1 MRPRLATGLL
11 LSIRSMVYY
20 ITLLPSGQGLFR
32 GFLASLRF
40 ARPAGHV
47 LASSHPGFLLEL
59 RRFRRVVMFNVVAPK
74 MRFHLSNKP
83 LFLSTLL
90 AFLFASAR
98 LPAAPP
104 TVASEVIPHLI
115 RAGDTFQVSI
125 SLVASE
131 NIRVTAPEFPA
142 PEGLTLL
149 NPNASLEQSVILSNG
164 TSQTTYTMTALY
176 RADKPGKY
184 QLGPVT
190 IAYTSGTDQEGSIAT
205 DIMEFEVVE
214 DAPRPPSDIVHA
226 VMPKIWIFLLA
237 AMILAGAIAALA
249 WYRNRKKP
257 TGEVGVA
264 QTVSAVRTLEQ
275 NIIEEIK
282 AVPRPSASDAE
293 AVKVYYDKIDEIL
306 RKYFSTGYGITTSDA
321 TMWEMSLRL
330 RAKHGKPD
338 SRVEGVLSIINDCDW
353 VKYARSRP
361 TQNDIERIPPRASE
375 ALTGGVEKD

>member
-1 MRPRLATGLL
+1 MP
-11 LSIRSMVYY
+11 YC
-20 ITLLPSGQGLFR
+20 
-32 GFLASLRF
+32 
-40 ARPAGHV
+40 
-47 LASSHPGFLLEL
+47 
-59 RRFRRVVMFNVVAPK
+59 
-74 MRFHLSNKP
+74 LSNKP
-83 LFLSTLL
+83 LFASTVL
-90 AFLFASAR
+90 AFLLASAR

-104 TVASEVIPHLI
+104 TVGSKVIPHLV

-131 NIRVTAPEFPA
+131 NIRVTAPQFPA

-164 TSQTTYTMTALY
+164 ASRTTYTMTALY

-184 QLGPVT
+184 QLGPIPIT
-190 IAYTSGTDQEGSIAT
+190 YTSGTDREGSIAA

-226 VMPKIWIFLLA
+226 IMPKIWVFLLA
-237 AMILAGAIAALA
+237 AMILAGAIASLA
-249 WYRNRKKP
+249 WYRNRKKVTAE
-257 TGEVGVA
+257 TGIA
-264 QTVSAVRTLEQ
+264 QTVSAPRTLEQ
-275 NIIEEIK
+275 SIVEEIK

-293 AVKVYYDKIDEIL
+293 AVKVYYDRVDEIL
-306 RKYFSTGYGITTSDA
+306 RKYLSMGYGITTSDA
-321 TMWEMSLRL
+321 TTWEMRLRL

-338 SRVEGVLSIINDCDW
+338 SRVEAVLSIINDCDW